1 MMEYPT
7 ISARAQRFM
16 LWWGFTMMVIF
27 GLCYWLLIRLLPL
40 NPATDTA
47 AQVAAFYQANSLP
60 IRIGAVI
67 CSWCAAFAIPIYV
80 VLVSHC
86 IRMERGIPIWSIL
99 QFGGGMMMTIFL
111 VLPPLFWGVAAF
123 SPDRPA
129 EITLLMHELANLTL
143 VTTDQFFIF
152 NMVPI
157 AYLALSR
164 KGHALNPFPRWYGYY
179 VIWTALMFEVGAF
192 GFLPRTG
199 PFAWNGVL
207 VFWIP
212 FSIFGIWM
220 TLTMAVMLP
229 AIKRQEAAEKAAGL
243 GRA

>member
-1 MMEYPT
+1 MMTSYPT
-7 ISARAQRFM
+7 ISAKAQRFM
-16 LWWGFTMMVIF
+16 LWWGWLMMIAF
-27 GLCYWLLIRLLPL
+27 GLSYWLLIRLLPL

-80 VLVSHC
+80 VLVAQS
-86 IRMERGIPIWSIL
+86 IRLEKGIPIWSIL

-123 SPDRPA
+123 SPGRPP
-129 EITLLMHELANLTL
+129 EVTLLMHELANLTL

-164 KGHALNPFPRWYGYY
+164 RGHPLNPFPRWYGYY
-179 VIWTALMFEVGAF
+179 VVWTALMFEIGAF
-192 GFLPRTG
+192 AFLPRTG
-199 PFAWNGVL
+199 PFAWNGL
-207 VFWIP
+207 LTYWIP
-212 FSIFGIWM
+212 FTIFGVWM
-220 TLTMAVMLP
+220 TMTLIVLLR
-229 AIKRQEAAEKAAGL
+229 AIGQQEAA
-243 GRA
+243 RASHG